1 VDGKLEFLSAYPLV
15 GCITCTLYSSIMS
28 APLSIAD
35 LARLSDDIV
44 LTPPEPRMSLLHANI
59 EYKGFGSPPTFLTKP
74 SNIAGY
80 GINIAK
86 MGNPFPLQPTDKLS
100 VPLQPDEEL
109 IDALTKLAGAV
120 ARQVEKD
127 RAKVRYLRPTLG
139 FATIPNLPTH
149 SLPFLCRTV
158 EAQC

>member
-1 VDGKLEFLSAYPLV
+1 
-15 GCITCTLYSSIMS
+15 MS
-28 APLSIAD
+28 APLTTSD
-35 LARLSDDIV
+35 LARIADEIV

-59 EYKGFGSPPTFLTKP
+59 EYKGFSSPPTFMTEP

-100 VPLQPDEEL
+100 VPLQPNDSL

-127 RAKVRYLRPTLG
+127 RAKVR
-139 FATIPNLPTH
+139 N
-149 SLPFLCRTV
+149 
-158 EAQC
+158 